1 MANKDGARRDG
12 TRRLR
17 TTVRDMILS
26 MTLIVLPILAVFWLM
41 PSTASSTPVSVVSA
55 SEYQAMLSAARVN
68 LPFTALSPTGLSAG
82 WQLTSDEYEPAGE
95 SAADWHLGYLTPS
108 GKYAVLE
115 QTTESIPEFLNDES
129 SDAAETGTVQV
140 AGASWQEYTGTSP
153 AALATLLFRED
164 TTKAGRSL
172 EVVGGSAPMSELR
185 TLAASLQD

>member
-1 MANKDGARRDG
+1 MANKEGS
-12 TRRLR
+12 RRLR

-41 PSTASSTPVSVVSA
+41 PSNASSTPVSVVSA
-55 SEYQAMLSAARVN
+55 SEYQAMLSAARTN

-115 QTTESIPEFLNDES
+115 QTTESIAEFLDGES
-129 SDAAETGTVQV
+129 SDATQAGTVQV
-140 AGASWQEYTGTSP
+140 AGSSWQEYTGTSP

-164 TTKAGRSL
+164 TTKTGTSL
-172 EVVGGSAPMSELR
+172 EVVAGSAPMSELR
-185 TLAASLQD
+185 TLASSLQG

>member
-1 MANKDGARRDG
+1 MMGGMAKKEGS
-12 TRRLR
+12 RRLR

-55 SEYQAMLSAARVN
+55 GEYQAMLSAARAN

-82 WQLTSDEYEPAGE
+82 WQLTSDEYEPSGG

-115 QTTESIPEFLNDES
+115 QTTESIGQFLDGES
-129 SDAAETGTVQV
+129 SDATQSGTVQV
-140 AGASWQEYTGTSP
+140 AGSSWQEYTGTSP
-153 AALATLLFRED
+153 AALGTLLFRED
-164 TTKAGRSL
+164 TTKDGTSL
-172 EVVGGSAPMSELR
+172 EVVAGSAPMSELR
-185 TLAASLQD
+185 TLASSLQS